1 MNATLAAKPVIES
14 RRERKKRVQKQEIY
28 QAATTL
34 FMAKGFENTTID
46 MIAELADIG
55 RATFFN
61 YYPTKADILHEIAH
75 SAVEHG
81 KRVFDEEFAEGTG
94 PVTEKINRSFTRFA
108 RIVERNPKYY
118 QMVFLDIMRTLTGL
132 VDAESAVRSSL
143 VYALAAHLE
152 AEQENGELDPA
163 LDPGQLSEMLTGI
176 YNYTIFNWGIHNFSY
191 SLVERLTKA
200 AEIFIG
206 GCAPPELKKTAGD

>member
-1 MNATLAAKPVIES
+1 MNAPLAAEPVIES

-28 QAATTL
+28 QAATAL

-61 YYPTKADILHEIAH
+61 YYPTKADILHEIAD

-81 KRVFDEEFAEGTG
+81 KRVFDQEFDEGPG
-94 PVTEKINRSFTRFA
+94 PVTDKIKRSFTRFA

-118 QMVFLDIMRTLTGL
+118 QTVFLDIMRTLTGL

-143 VYALAAHLE
+143 VDALAAHLE
-152 AEQENGELDPA
+152 AEQKKGELDPA

-176 YNYTIFNWGIHNFSY
+176 YNYTILNYGMHDFSY
-191 SLVERLTKA
+191 SLVERIAKA
-200 AEIFIG
+200 AEIFVQ
-206 GCAPPELKKTAGD
+206 GCAPPELKKKPGN